1 CSRFSGLE
9 STFAPTSMRMVALP
23 GTVVGNTAAS
33 AGRPSVAKAVRAASR
48 MRARMRREVNLRFRG
63 RRLGATA
70 APQKLLLGFDVQNF
84 APLIVAALGAGAMR
98 HLALVAIG
106 TLGKR
111 MPGQKIV
118 GAAF

>member
-1 CSRFSGLE
+1 MAPSTSGLGARSE
-9 STFAPTSMRMVALP
+9 PMASTAMV
-23 GTVVGNTAAS
+23 TAAG

-63 RRLGATA
+63 RRFGATA

-98 HLALVAIG
+98 HLALEIG
-106 TLGKR
+106 R
-111 MPGQKIV
+111 
-118 GAAF
+118 